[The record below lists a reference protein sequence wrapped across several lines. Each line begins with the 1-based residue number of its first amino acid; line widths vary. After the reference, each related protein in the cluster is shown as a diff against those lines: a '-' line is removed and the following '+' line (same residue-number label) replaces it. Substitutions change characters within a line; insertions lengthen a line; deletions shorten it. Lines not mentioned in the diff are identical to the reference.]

1 VTPAE
6 HIAHCHARFMA
17 AVRDGRRSDY
27 AAAQEI
33 VESVRKGSGDKAAE
47 IAKREIWAFIR
58 SGKNA

>member
-1 VTPAE
+1 MDIAS
-6 HIAHCHARFMA
+6 HIAHCHARFLQ

-47 IAKREIWAFIR
+47 TAKKEIWQYIR
-58 SGKNA
+58 SEKKA